1 MSDEAPA
8 SPAAPG
14 KTSPLLLVGGL
25 VAVTAVG
32 AGGYLLLSNRGAK
45 VDVSGF
51 DIAEAPETRRPV
63 PVASVPA
70 PDAPV
75 SSLGLMQS
83 EEGMSMAA
91 GGPPPDKPEA
101 APQDK
106 KQKAAVDMN
115 EAIKR
120 AEAKANEFGRRMER
134 QYPSLTQYGKDWNS
148 YPDLNQLG
156 RQWAKDKD
164 SVKFLYGVMKS
175 DNFTK
180 LVQKYSKDPGVRAF
194 VVQGAKEAPGELIGA
209 ASGVFKEDG
218 LVNGLVSKVA
228 GAMGLP
234 SSMVA
239 ALGDPSKAAPLDEKA
254 LIKETM
260 ESDAVKKA
268 LGGNKELQ
276 QQLQNQQLP
285 GQLPK

>member
-1 MSDEAPA
+1 MA
-8 SPAAPG
+8 
-14 KTSPLLLVGGL
+14 
-25 VAVTAVG
+25 TA
-32 AGGYLLLSNRGAK
+32 
-45 VDVSGF
+45 
-51 DIAEAPETRRPV
+51 
-63 PVASVPA
+63 
-70 PDAPV
+70 
-75 SSLGLMQS
+75 
-83 EEGMSMAA
+83 
-91 GGPPPDKPEA
+91 GPPPEKPAEA
-101 APQDK
+101 AVDK

-148 YPDLNQLG
+148 YPDLNALG

-164 SVKFLYGVMKS
+164 SVKFLYGVVKS
-175 DNFTK
+175 DNFSK
-180 LVQKYSKDPGVRAF
+180 LVKKYSNDPGVRAF

-209 ASGVFKEDG
+209 AGGVFKEDG

-234 SSMVA
+234 PTLVSM
-239 ALGDPSKAAPLDEKA
+239 LGDPSKADKPLDEKA
-254 LIKETM
+254 IIKEAM

-268 LGGNKELQ
+268 LSGNKDLQ